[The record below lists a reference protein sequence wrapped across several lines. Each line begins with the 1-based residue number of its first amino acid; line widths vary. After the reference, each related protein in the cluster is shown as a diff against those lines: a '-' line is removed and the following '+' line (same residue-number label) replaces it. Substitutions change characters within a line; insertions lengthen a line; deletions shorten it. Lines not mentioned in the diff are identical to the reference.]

1 MSTATD
7 VPVGAPVPAPASA
20 GQRAGAP
27 SRRWRRVVAPVLHA
41 VIVTAGVVVASFS
54 LVRIVPGDA
63 ATTLLGQR
71 ASAETV
77 AALRTE
83 LGLDRP
89 WLAQLGSFV
98 RTLLTT
104 GGAGDSVVYG
114 VPVRDLILDRV
125 GVTLTILVLAVVFA
139 VLISV
144 PLAILS
150 ASHRDRA
157 ADHAVRVFTTVSL
170 TAPPFWVGLILI
182 LVLAVRLGWFPV
194 GGDRAGFPTAFVLP
208 GLTASLTIAPQLTR
222 SLRLQILEVL
232 DSDFVLTYRAVHYA
246 PGRVM
251 VRHVLRNSLLPYVT
265 LLGTNVAYLLG
276 GTLIVERVFDLD
288 GIGSL
293 MFDAIANRDLPTI
306 QGTLVYTAVAVVVV
320 TTVTTVVTTLLDPR
334 LRAR

>member
-1 MSTATD
+1 MSTAT
-7 VPVGAPVPAPASA
+7 PTLVGARTEPAA
-20 GQRAGAP
+20 
-27 SRRWRRVVAPVLHA
+27 RRRPRVLQPVLHA
-41 VIVTAGVVVASFS
+41 LIVTAGVIVASFS

-77 AALRTE
+77 AALREE

-98 RTLLTT
+98 RTLFTT

-114 VPVRDLILDRV
+114 VPVRDMIVDRV
-125 GVTLTILVLAVVFA
+125 AVTLTVLVLAIVFA
-139 VLISV
+139 VVISV
-144 PLAILS
+144 PLALLA
-150 ASHRDRA
+150 ASRRDRP
-157 ADHAVRVFTTVSL
+157 ADHAVRVLTTVSL

-182 LVLAVRLGWFPV
+182 LVLSVRLGWFPV
-194 GGDRAGFPTAFVLP
+194 GGDRAGFPLSYVLP

-222 SLRLQILEVL
+222 SLRLQVLEVL
-232 DSDFVLTYRAVHYA
+232 DSDFVLTYRAVHYS
-246 PGRVM
+246 PRRVM
-251 VRHVLRNSLLPYVT
+251 VRHVLRNSLLPFVT

-293 MFDAIANRDLPTI
+293 MFDAIANRDLPVI
-306 QGTLVYTAVAVVVV
+306 QGTLVYTALAVVVV
-320 TTVTTVVTTLLDPR
+320 TTVTTIVTNLLDPR